1 MMKDYTGKGIEE
13 SMMRGLNILHSNDIV
28 CANAEERCA
37 RFTVCDFARRDIDHD
52 LGKAGRGGSIMIITH
67 RLAHLC
73 AASQEPLL
81 ALPRHGI
88 QCSAMGTKEG
98 PSLGYWS

>member
-13 SMMRGLNILHSNDIV
+13 SMMRGLNILHSDDIV

-52 LGKAGRGGSIMIITH
+52 LGKAGRGGAIGSVKH
-67 RLAHLC
+67 RQAD
-73 AASQEPLL
+73 E
-81 ALPRHGI
+81 
-88 QCSAMGTKEG
+88 
-98 PSLGYWS
+98 